1 MIEPFLG
8 WNVIFPVKVI
18 PKDVF
23 IYMRSERVLKKRLKL
38 QIEHSNY
45 NFGKQYTYMPKMIG
59 RKYTKMISMFIQR

>member
-1 MIEPFLG
+1 MIDLFLG
-8 WNVIFPVKVI
+8 WNVICPVKVI
-18 PKDVF
+18 AKDVF

-59 RKYTKMISMFIQR
+59 RNIPK